1 MEKTFETMYCAVIVK
16 ETLERKVWVEAASHD
31 DAVEQVREMY
41 DNGQVVLDWENLT
54 DVEFIETGETKF
66 EQR

>member
-1 MEKTFETMYCAVIVK
+1 MYCAVIVK
-16 ETLERKVWVEAASHD
+16 ETLERKVWVEAASHG

>member
-1 MEKTFETMYCAVIVK
+1 MYCAVIVK
-16 ETLERKVWVEAASHD
+16 ETLEHKVWVEAASHD

-54 DVEFIETGETKF
+54 DVEFIETRETKF